1 MRIEF
6 MIWLSIALIQ
16 ITLFSIFLL
25 RSRKSD
31 QVIEETIELILIYV
45 YKGMMYWKENGDI
58 MAAPYSNS
66 SINARQG
73 SKVDQLN
80 SGLLPTEMFEIIEQ
94 LEKA

>member
-1 MRIEF
+1 MKIEF
-6 MIWLSIALIQ
+6 IIWLPIALTQ

-25 RSRKSD
+25 RSRKGN
-31 QVIEETIELILIYV
+31 QVVEETIDIIPIYV
-45 YKGMMYWKENGDI
+45 YKGMMYWKENSEL
-58 MAAPYSNS
+58 MVAPYNNS
-66 SINARQG
+66 SIDVRQG

>member
-6 MIWLSIALIQ
+6 IIWLPIALVQ
-16 ITLFSIFLL
+16 MTLFSIFLL
-25 RSRKSD
+25 QSRKSN
-31 QVIEETIELILIYV
+31 QVIEETIDIFPIYV

-58 MAAPYSNS
+58 MVAPYSNS
-66 SINARQG
+66 STDARQV